1 MKKSNANRNIAASF
15 MKVWLFGLFMFC
27 ISMHAKGQF
36 WFDAASVSG
45 WHAPSNGRDYPVEWY
60 GTAAFSLP
68 LKISA
73 NQKIVAGG
81 YYENR
86 ELNYDA
92 EKFSLTLQGVG
103 VPITWLIQS
112 KDTSVVFTATIVS
125 RLNGEQLTS
134 DENLLQFGGAIL
146 ANFRVSSNMR
156 LKAGCYFNK
165 EFFSD
170 YWVPLAGIEWRIND
184 RNLVSGTFPNS
195 ARFEHRFSNSFYMG
209 VAYKSIT
216 NSYRLAEGEGY
227 LKILDNHVGIFA
239 DYYFTK
245 HLVGMLEAGHTL
257 LRETKIRNEGNTLT
271 KKENSL
277 LFKAGIIYRIRLD
290 SRN

>member
-1 MKKSNANRNIAASF
+1 MKKSNANKNIASSF
-15 MKVWLFGLFMFC
+15 IKVWLFGLFMLC
-27 ISMHAKGQF
+27 ICVHAKGQF

-60 GTAAFSLP
+60 GAVAFSLP
-68 LKISA
+68 INISA

-86 ELNYDA
+86 ELKYDA
-92 EKFSLTLQGVG
+92 EKFSLSLQGIG
-103 VPITWLIQS
+103 IPITWLIQS
-112 KDTSVVFTATIVS
+112 KDTSVVFTATMVS
-125 RLNGEQLTS
+125 RLNGEHLTT

-184 RNLVSGTFPNS
+184 HNLVSGTFPNS

-227 LKILDNHVGIFA
+227 VKILDNHVGIFA

-257 LRETKIRNEGNTLT
+257 LRETKIRNEGYTLT

-277 LFKAGIIYRIRLD
+277 LFKAGIIYRIRMD

>member
-1 MKKSNANRNIAASF
+1 MKKSNANRFFETGMI
-15 MKVWLFGLFMFC
+15 KVLFSGLFMLC

-36 WFDAASVSG
+36 WFDAASVTG

-60 GTAAFSLP
+60 GAVAFSLP
-68 LKISA
+68 INISA

-86 ELNYDA
+86 ELKYDA
-92 EKFSLTLQGVG
+92 EKFSLSLQGIG
-103 VPITWLIQS
+103 IPITWLIQS
-112 KDTSVVFTATIVS
+112 KDTSVVFTATMVS
-125 RLNGEQLTS
+125 RLNGEHLTT

-184 RNLVSGTFPNS
+184 HNLVSGTFPNS

-227 LKILDNHVGIFA
+227 VKILDNHFGIFA

-257 LRETKIRNEGNTLT
+257 LRETKIRNEGYTLT

-277 LFKAGIIYRIRLD
+277 LFKAGIIYRIRMD

>member
-1 MKKSNANRNIAASF
+1 MKKSNANKNIASSF
-15 MKVWLFGLFMFC
+15 IKVWLFGLFMLC
-27 ISMHAKGQF
+27 ICVHAKGQF

-60 GTAAFSLP
+60 GAAAFSLP
-68 LKISA
+68 INISA

-86 ELNYDA
+86 ELKYDA
-92 EKFSLTLQGVG
+92 EKFSLTLQGIG

-112 KDTSVVFTATIVS
+112 KDTSVVFTATMVS
-125 RLNGEQLTS
+125 RLNGEHLST

-184 RNLVSGTFPNS
+184 HNLVSGTFPNS

-227 LKILDNHVGIFA
+227 VKILDNHVGIFA

-257 LRETKIRNEGNTLT
+257 LRETKIRNEGYTLT

-277 LFKAGIIYRIRLD
+277 LFKAGIIYRIRMD

>member
-1 MKKSNANRNIAASF
+1 
-15 MKVWLFGLFMFC
+15 
-27 ISMHAKGQF
+27 MHAKGQF

-60 GTAAFSLP
+60 GAAAFSLP
-68 LKISA
+68 INISA

-86 ELNYDA
+86 ELKYDA
-92 EKFSLTLQGVG
+92 EKFSLTLQGIG
-103 VPITWLIQS
+103 IPITWLIQS
-112 KDTSVVFTATIVS
+112 KDTSVVFTATMVS
-125 RLNGEQLTS
+125 RLNGEHLTT

-146 ANFRVSSNMR
+146 ANFRVNSQLR

-170 YWVPLAGIEWRIND
+170 YWVPLAGIELRIND

-227 LKILDNHVGIFA
+227 VKILDNHFGIFA

-245 HLVGMLEAGHTL
+245 HLVGMVEAGHTL
-257 LRETKIRNEGNTLT
+257 LRETKIRNEGYTLT

-277 LFKAGIIYRIRLD
+277 LFKAGIIYRIRMD

>member
-1 MKKSNANRNIAASF
+1 MKKSNANRNIAASL
-15 MKVWLFGLFMFC
+15 MKMLLLGTFLLGVS
-27 ISMHAKGQF
+27 IHAKGQF

-45 WHAPSNGRDYPVEWY
+45 WHAPSNGTNYPAEWY
-60 GTAAFSLP
+60 GSAAFSLP
-68 LKISA
+68 INIGT

-86 ELNYDA
+86 ELKYDA

-112 KDTSVVFTATIVS
+112 KDTSMVFTATVVS
-125 RLNGEQLTS
+125 RLNGEHLTF
-134 DENLLQFGGAIL
+134 DENLLQFGGVIL
-146 ANFRVSSNMR
+146 TNFRINTKLR
-156 LKAGCYFNK
+156 LKAGCYFNT

-216 NSYRLAEGEGY
+216 NSYRLAEGGGY
-227 LKILDNHVGIFA
+227 VKILDNHIGIFA
-239 DYYFTK
+239 DFYFTK
-245 HLVGMLEAGHTL
+245 HLVGMVEAGHTL

-277 LFKAGIIYRIRLD
+277 LVKAGIIYRIRMD
-290 SRN
+290 SKN